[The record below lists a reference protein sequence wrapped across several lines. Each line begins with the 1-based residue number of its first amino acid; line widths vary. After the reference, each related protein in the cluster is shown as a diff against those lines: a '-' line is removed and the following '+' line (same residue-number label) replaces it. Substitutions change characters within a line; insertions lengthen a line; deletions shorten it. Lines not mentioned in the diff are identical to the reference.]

1 MPPFEHPETVFVSPE
16 DVQNMEDRV
25 ENIRPSRGSKSVPA
39 DVTSDYQ
46 AGIRVPNA
54 ILEECQKSF
63 VAADSNR
70 MKASTQFFADTGLM
84 AMLCRHDRVLFL
96 ANMTSAGEKQHYVL
110 CLLEILFKHIPKT
123 MRIGVLYDIICQL
136 HRSCMKHGFLPDM
149 TDRIVFGLAV
159 FHAYGH
165 QWPCQLIYHPRKCVG
180 FGLSDG
186 EGCERFWG
194 SIKALIP
201 NLWVSGYH
209 NRIYTLNTQ
218 IKHLDMKSLHSLG
231 AWLSRKWMK
240 LIDRRAN
247 VQKILQGLA
256 EQGKS
261 LDFLDNQWKE
271 QVKDQTMPLKK
282 QSAHLANKELHDIMA
297 LLNNIERYKE
307 QMQMYEEMFLSGK
320 FEEGLTAFD
329 VQDLM
334 EDVEKQC
341 SNAKKSVAKKREKLS
356 IDGRLNLQR
365 LIDNEFLQ
373 MRMNAL
379 ALKQRIRDKLHYRKF
394 ELDNLVRSYQKTS
407 NQLKLDQNANQQI
420 KRKEPGIQ
428 ALVRKYNALCLE
440 LEKMI
445 KQKKAPR
452 GSIVP
457 IQIELVGLFAL
468 DVDDNIW
475 QDIGLTDENDG
486 MLYVPLWLANE
497 DVREGIKAMLDFKRC
512 QEEENR
518 LIHECRALQ
527 EWMQEE
533 WKVVEMGL
541 KCASEDENVLY
552 LLKEHQQ
559 SLLKLCLKWEPAVRI
574 IPCHLEGLW
583 GPTLQELAEYRSY
596 ENSAQVVNDS
606 DDFDDIESDNG
617 DEQDYDASFLDE
629 METFSIG
636 EEYRHM

>member
-1 MPPFEHPETVFVSPE
+1 
-16 DVQNMEDRV
+16 
-25 ENIRPSRGSKSVPA
+25 
-39 DVTSDYQ
+39 
-46 AGIRVPNA
+46 
-54 ILEECQKSF
+54 
-63 VAADSNR
+63 

-165 QWPCQLIYHPRKCVG
+165 QWPCPLIYHPRKCVG

-201 NLWVSGYH
+201 NLRVSGYH

-394 ELDNLVRSYQKTS
+394 ELDNLVRSYQK
-407 NQLKLDQNANQQI
+407 
-420 KRKEPGIQ
+420 
-428 ALVRKYNALCLE
+428 
-440 LEKMI
+440 
-445 KQKKAPR
+445 
-452 GSIVP
+452 
-457 IQIELVGLFAL
+457 
-468 DVDDNIW
+468 
-475 QDIGLTDENDG
+475 
-486 MLYVPLWLANE
+486 
-497 DVREGIKAMLDFKRC
+497 
-512 QEEENR
+512 
-518 LIHECRALQ
+518 
-527 EWMQEE
+527 
-533 WKVVEMGL
+533 
-541 KCASEDENVLY
+541 
-552 LLKEHQQ
+552 
-559 SLLKLCLKWEPAVRI
+559 
-574 IPCHLEGLW
+574 
-583 GPTLQELAEYRSY
+583 
-596 ENSAQVVNDS
+596 
-606 DDFDDIESDNG
+606 
-617 DEQDYDASFLDE
+617 
-629 METFSIG
+629 
-636 EEYRHM
+636 

>member
-1 MPPFEHPETVFVSPE
+1 M
-16 DVQNMEDRV
+16 
-25 ENIRPSRGSKSVPA
+25 
-39 DVTSDYQ
+39 
-46 AGIRVPNA
+46 
-54 ILEECQKSF
+54 
-63 VAADSNR
+63 
-70 MKASTQFFADTGLM
+70 
-84 AMLCRHDRVLFL
+84 
-96 ANMTSAGEKQHYVL
+96 
-110 CLLEILFKHIPKT
+110 
-123 MRIGVLYDIICQL
+123 
-136 HRSCMKHGFLPDM
+136 
-149 TDRIVFGLAV
+149 
-159 FHAYGH
+159 
-165 QWPCQLIYHPRKCVG
+165 
-180 FGLSDG
+180 
-186 EGCERFWG
+186 
-194 SIKALIP
+194 
-201 NLWVSGYH
+201 
-209 NRIYTLNTQ
+209 
-218 IKHLDMKSLHSLG
+218 
-231 AWLSRKWMK
+231 
-240 LIDRRAN
+240 
-247 VQKILQGLA
+247 QKILQGLA

-329 VQDLM
+329 VQDL
-334 EDVEKQC
+334 
-341 SNAKKSVAKKREKLS
+341 
-356 IDGRLNLQR
+356 
-365 LIDNEFLQ
+365 
-373 MRMNAL
+373 
-379 ALKQRIRDKLHYRKF
+379 KQRIRDKLRYRKF

-452 GSIVP
+452 GSIVL

>member
-1 MPPFEHPETVFVSPE
+1 
-16 DVQNMEDRV
+16 
-25 ENIRPSRGSKSVPA
+25 
-39 DVTSDYQ
+39 
-46 AGIRVPNA
+46 
-54 ILEECQKSF
+54 
-63 VAADSNR
+63 
-70 MKASTQFFADTGLM
+70 
-84 AMLCRHDRVLFL
+84 
-96 ANMTSAGEKQHYVL
+96 
-110 CLLEILFKHIPKT
+110 
-123 MRIGVLYDIICQL
+123 
-136 HRSCMKHGFLPDM
+136 
-149 TDRIVFGLAV
+149 
-159 FHAYGH
+159 
-165 QWPCQLIYHPRKCVG
+165 
-180 FGLSDG
+180 
-186 EGCERFWG
+186 
-194 SIKALIP
+194 
-201 NLWVSGYH
+201 
-209 NRIYTLNTQ
+209 
-218 IKHLDMKSLHSLG
+218 
-231 AWLSRKWMK
+231 MK

-379 ALKQRIRDKLHYRKF
+379 ALKQRIRDKLRYRKF

-475 QDIGLTDENDG
+475 QDIGLTEENDG